1 MFFFVWISSL
11 LRYSHYIVSLS
22 LFFFKE
28 YIHASGPKAQESELK
43 ISAVFS
49 VSDSPLGKKQNCKL
63 VMISILLYW
72 LIEWMESTSPYKSVF
87 FLETKQCFSD
97 WLAGLDY
104 SFKKW
109 NIITV
114 DPWTH
119 GFEWVQV
126 NLFRW
131 FFSIN
136 IVPVFSFYRSVN

>member
-1 MFFFVWISSL
+1 MTFFLFEFLV
-11 LRYSHYIVSLS
+11 YSGTHTIFSLS

-28 YIHASGPKAQESELK
+28 YIHASRPKAQESELK

-72 LIEWMESTSPYKSVF
+72 LIEWMESTSSYKSVF
-87 FLETKQCFSD
+87 FLETEQCFSD
-97 WLAGLDY
+97 WLAGLDH

-114 DPWTH
+114 DPWTQ